1 VFIDLRK
8 NELRFVATD
17 GFRLSKIISS
27 EFSHTNS
34 KDENFILPIK
44 TVDLIPKIVTDSSLV
59 MEFDNMMIKFTIDN
73 FNVYSK
79 LIDDTFP
86 NYESVIPKDNDKKLL
101 VNRYDLLS
109 ALRRASIFTDKVTMK
124 VKFEVVGGELTIKS
138 DNPEIGG
145 EGEETINCDFK
156 TNSGDEISDAF
167 SIAFNVSYL
176 VECLSQIETDEV
188 IFTFS
193 APAKASILLPVA
205 SMNEEDFM
213 ELIMPVRVG

>member
-1 VFIDLRK
+1 MCIR
-8 NELRFVATD
+8 
-17 GFRLSKIISS
+17 
-27 EFSHTNS
+27 
-34 KDENFILPIK
+34 
-44 TVDLIPKIVTDSSLV
+44 DS
-59 MEFDNMMIKFTIDN
+59 
-73 FNVYSK
+73 
-79 LIDDTFP
+79 
-86 NYESVIPKDNDKKLL
+86 
-101 VNRYDLLS
+101 
-109 ALRRASIFTDKVTMK
+109 
-124 VKFEVVGGELTIKS
+124 
-138 DNPEIGG
+138 
-145 EGEETINCDFK
+145 EETINCDFK